1 MMGKDGSFVRWTPHP
16 RTERMYDLDKVEF
29 RDDGLVFTMLQDDD
43 WRHDHRLRLT
53 WIWGTVVS
61 YQVSEETYREDCWLP
76 PGEEPWCFFV
86 SDASPWLEEY
96 WANSGFLPEDTRHYL
111 LVGTN
116 LIADVLASEP
126 PRVERLEGG
135 LPTVDWPIPA
145 GVRQC
150 LETLDRERYYAYPVG
165 GCVRDLLLGRTPGDW
180 DVCTDARPERVMEL
194 FPRTVPTGLKHGTV
208 TVLTEDGPVEV
219 TTFRREGGYA
229 DGRHPDAVD
238 FDATL
243 AEDLARRDFT
253 VNAMALDERGMV
265 IDLYGG
271 QMDLFRRL
279 IRCVGDPDTRFA
291 EDALRML
298 RAVRFA
304 AQLGFSIEEGTLAA
318 IRRNANRAAH
328 LSGERIK
335 AELEKILLSPR
346 PEKAGDALRLGLLA
360 HLGAGVLPPHRL
372 PHHLPAGGALPPP
385 GGAPPG
391 GGGGAGAGDLRRG
404 AGRPGAGGG
413 DHRRHAA
420 PPGGPHPGP
429 PGGQHPGK
437 AAGPCE
443 RGAEHGN
450 PVGAAGASP
459 RPTERHTVPTERTR
473 DARRQAQRQFAG
485 PCRDDLWSPAGGR
498 TPPLQKCSG
507 FAFIF
512 PGTGKIVPP
521 LS

>member
-1 MMGKDGSFVRWTPHP
+1 
-16 RTERMYDLDKVEF
+16 MYDLDKVEF

-61 YQVSEETYREDCWLP
+61 YQVSEETYREDCWCQ

-96 WANSGFLPEDTRHYL
+96 RANSTLLLEGTRHYL
-111 LVGTN
+111 LKGTN

-145 GVRQC
+145 GVRHC
-150 LETLDRERYYAYPVG
+150 LETLDRELYYAYPVG

-253 VNAMALDERGMV
+253 INAMALDERGMV

-318 IRRNANRAAH
+318 IKRSARRAEN
-328 LSGERIK
+328 LSGERNQGRAGEDPPLPPAGK
-335 AELEKILLSPR
+335 SRGCPEAGPALPPGGEPGLPR
-346 PEKAGDALRLGLLA
+346 PVPPAGCARYP
-360 HLGAGVLPPHRL
+360 HPPVAGVLPPHRL

-404 AGRPGAGGG
+404 AGRPGAGGEG
-413 DHRRHAA
+413 HRGHAA

-437 AAGPCE
+437 AAGPCVQ
-443 RGAEHGN
+443 R

-459 RPTERHTVPTERTR
+459 RPTERHTVPMERAG

-485 PCRDDLWSPAGGR
+485 PCRGDLWSPAGAR
-498 TPPLQKCSG
+498 RPPLQKCSG
-507 FAFIF
+507 FASIF

>member
-53 WIWGTVVS
+53 WIWGTVIS
-61 YQVSEETYREDCWLP
+61 YQVSEETYREDCWCQ
-76 PGEEPWCFFV
+76 PGEEPWCFFI

-96 WANSGFLPEDTRHYL
+96 RANSGFLPEDTRHYL

-116 LIADVLASEP
+116 LIADVLADQP

-135 LPTVDWPIPA
+135 LPAVDWPIPA
-145 GVRQC
+145 GVRHC
-150 LETLDRERYYAYPVG
+150 LETLDRKLYYAYPVG

-180 DVCTDARPERVMEL
+180 DVCTDARPERVMAL

-229 DGRHPDAVD
+229 DGRHPDEVD

-271 QMDLFRRL
+271 QLDLFRRL

-318 IRRNANRAAH
+318 IKRNARRAEN

-360 HLGAGVLPPHRL
+360 HLGGSPDCPDLSPLRDVPAAPIPRWRAFCRLTGFPITSLPVERAIRRGVLHPEAEAVRELAISGGELAALGLEGRAIGTVQRRL
-372 PHHLPAGGALPPP
+372 AAHILAHPEDNTREKLLALVN
-385 GGAPPG
+385 
-391 GGGGAGAGDLRRG
+391 
-404 AGRPGAGGG
+404 
-413 DHRRHAA
+413 
-420 PPGGPHPGP
+420 
-429 PGGQHPGK
+429 GGQST
-437 AAGPCE
+437 A
-443 RGAEHGN
+443 
-450 PVGAAGASP
+450 
-459 RPTERHTVPTERTR
+459 
-473 DARRQAQRQFAG
+473 
-485 PCRDDLWSPAGGR
+485 
-498 TPPLQKCSG
+498 TP
-507 FAFIF
+507 
-512 PGTGKIVPP
+512 
-521 LS
+521 